1 MKRRVF
7 VTGGAHGIGK
17 GIVEAF
23 VRRGDRV
30 AFCDIDSV
38 RGAATAAAIGAEFFE
53 VDVTDV
59 AALEGCMRRL
69 FETMGDLDIL
79 VNNVGISLFK
89 PLTELSVAEFDRV
102 LATNLRPVFLTSRL
116 LALHRQ
122 RTGNTRYGRIVNL
135 CSTRFLQ
142 SEAGTEAYS
151 ASKGGVYSLTH
162 ALALSLAPLHIT
174 VNAIAPGW
182 IHVREEEV
190 LRAEDHLFHPSGRVG
205 TPDDIARMCLF
216 VCEEENDFLNGQI
229 LTVDGGA
236 TVRMYYPE

>member
-23 VRRGDRV
+23 TRQGDEV
-30 AFCDIDSV
+30 IFCDINPEL
-38 RGAATAAAIGAEFFE
+38 GAQTAAETGARFCQA
-53 VDVTDV
+53 DVTDAV
-59 AALEGCMRRL
+59 NLERCMQGIFERL
-69 FETMGDLDIL
+69 GDIDIL
-79 VNNVGISLFK
+79 VNNVGIGLFK
-89 PLTELSVAEFDRV
+89 PLTELSIEEFDRV
-102 LATNLRPVFLTSRL
+102 IATNLRPVFITSRQ

-122 RTGNTRYGRIVNL
+122 SNGNRKYGRIINL
-135 CSTRFLQ
+135 CSTRYLQ

-151 ASKGGVYSLTH
+151 ASKGGIYSLTH
-162 ALALSLAPLHIT
+162 SLAVSLAPLHIT

-182 IHVREEEV
+182 IHVREEEQ
-190 LRAEDHLFHPSGRVG
+190 LRPEDHRFHPSGRVG

-216 VCEEENDFLNGQI
+216 VCEEENDFINGQT